1 MNASDLLKKVR
12 QIEIKTRGLS
22 NHIFAGEYN
31 TAFKGKGMAFS
42 EVRDY
47 QNGDDVRLIDWNV
60 TARYN
65 SPFVK
70 VFEEEREMT
79 VMLMIDVS
87 GSNNF
92 GSNKNFKKELA
103 TEIGAVL
110 AFSAIKNND
119 KVGVIFFSDIIE
131 KFIPPKKGKKH
142 ILRIIREI
150 ISFKP
155 SSKKTDLSVAL
166 EYFNSVI
173 SRRSICFILSDF
185 ISTSFKK
192 PLKIASRKHDVVA
205 LKLIDKREEII
216 PNIGL
221 VPIEDAE
228 SGKKIIIDTSS
239 KFFINRLLEEKNKRN
254 NKLKSLMNESSVDLI
269 NLYTGEDYVKPL
281 INFFKKGVVKDEK
294 HMHLNIIVN

>member
-79 VMLMIDVS
+79 VMLIIDVS

-239 KFFINRLLEEKNKRN
+239 KFFINKLLEEKNKRN

-281 INFFKKGVVKDEK
+281 INFFKKRSSKRWETYAS
-294 HMHLNIIVN
+294 

>member
-79 VMLMIDVS
+79 VMLIIDVS

-173 SRRSICFILSDF
+173 GKRSICFILSDF

-239 KFFINRLLEEKNKRN
+239 KFFISKLLEEKNNRN

-281 INFFKKGVVKDEK
+281 INFFKKRSSKR
-294 HMHLNIIVN
+294 

>member
-1 MNASDLLKKVR
+1 MNTSDLLKKVR

-150 ISFKP
+150 ISFIP

-166 EYFNSVI
+166 EYFNSVVK
-173 SRRSICFILSDF
+173 RRSICFILSDF
-185 ISTSFKK
+185 ISSSFKK

-216 PNIGL
+216 PDIGL

-239 KFFINRLLEEKNKRN
+239 KFFISKLLEEKNKRN

-281 INFFKKGVVKDEK
+281 INFFKKRSSKR
-294 HMHLNIIVN
+294 

>member
-79 VMLMIDVS
+79 VMLIIDVS

-173 SRRSICFILSDF
+173 RKRSICFILSDF

-239 KFFINRLLEEKNKRN
+239 KFFISKLLEEKNNRN

-281 INFFKKGVVKDEK
+281 INFFKKRSSKR
-294 HMHLNIIVN
+294 

>member
-1 MNASDLLKKVR
+1 MNTSDLLKKVR

-47 QNGDDVRLIDWNV
+47 QNGDDVRSIDWNV

-79 VMLMIDVS
+79 VMLIIDVS

-239 KFFINRLLEEKNKRN
+239 KFFISKLLEEKNKRN

-281 INFFKKGVVKDEK
+281 INFFKKRSSKR
-294 HMHLNIIVN
+294 

>member
-1 MNASDLLKKVR
+1 MNTSDLLKKVR

-103 TEIGAVL
+103 TEIGAIL

-166 EYFNSVI
+166 EYFNSVVK
-173 SRRSICFILSDF
+173 RRSICFILSDF

-239 KFFINRLLEEKNKRN
+239 KFFISKLLEEKNKRN

-281 INFFKKGVVKDEK
+281 INFFKKRSSKR
-294 HMHLNIIVN
+294 

>member
-79 VMLMIDVS
+79 VMLIIDVS

-281 INFFKKGVVKDEK
+281 INFFKKRSNKR
-294 HMHLNIIVN
+294 

>member
-79 VMLMIDVS
+79 VMLIIDVS

-173 SRRSICFILSDF
+173 RKRSICFILSDF
-185 ISTSFKK
+185 ISSSFKK
-192 PLKIASRKHDVVA
+192 PLKIASRKHDVVS
-205 LKLIDKREEII
+205 LKLTDKREEII

-239 KFFINRLLEEKNKRN
+239 KFFISKLSEEKNKRN

-281 INFFKKGVVKDEK
+281 INFFKKRSNKRWETYAS
-294 HMHLNIIVN
+294 

>member
-173 SRRSICFILSDF
+173 RKRSICFILSDF

-239 KFFINRLLEEKNKRN
+239 KFFISKLLEEKNNRN

-281 INFFKKGVVKDEK
+281 INFFKKRSSKR
-294 HMHLNIIVN
+294 